1 MKSTYFVVSDVH
13 SFYEE
18 FQAALNKE
26 GFDLNNPN
34 HKLIVC
40 GDLFDRGS
48 GTKEVYNFVK
58 SLGDRFLYIRG
69 NHEDLLEDC
78 IADIISGRSIGRHH
92 FGNGTVRTVANFC
105 GFETEWEISASR
117 RSEEINQLVYTK
129 TRPLLEFINSKAV
142 DYLELENYIFVH
154 GWVPT
159 INENLSP
166 FSKKPLKLAPRE
178 WWDDQEDYSSR
189 DIWREARWT
198 NGMQAWKEG
207 CIIPGKTIVCGHWHT
222 SQAHCYIHNV
232 GSEWGPDACF
242 DIFRDE
248 GIIMLDACTVHSGRV
263 NVLVIEIDE

>member
-78 IADIISGRSIGRHH
+78 IADIVSGRSIGRHH
-92 FGNGTVRTVANFC
+92 FGNGTVRTVADFC
-105 GFETEWEISASR
+105 GFKTEWEISASR

-129 TRPLLEFINSKAV
+129 TRPLLEFIDSKAV

-159 INENLSP
+159 IDENLSP

-178 WWDDQEDYSSR
+178 WWDDQEDCSSR
-189 DIWREARWT
+189 DIWRDARWT

-207 CIIPGKTIVCGHWHT
+207 CVIPGKTIVCGHWHT